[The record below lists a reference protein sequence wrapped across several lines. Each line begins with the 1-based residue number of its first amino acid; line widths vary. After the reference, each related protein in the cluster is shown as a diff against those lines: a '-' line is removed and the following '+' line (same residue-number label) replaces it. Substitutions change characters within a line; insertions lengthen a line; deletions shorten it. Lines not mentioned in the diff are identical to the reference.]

1 MKRSVQTSAWPL
13 PNQGVRFITPPRL
26 RRALA
31 RHPLGQ
37 ACYPL
42 ALGYYPEA
50 HGHHM
55 QRRAP
60 DDNLLIY
67 CRAGRGWLEC
77 AGERVEVG
85 GGDLLVLPKG
95 REHAYGAD
103 SQRPWSIYWVHFEG
117 GLAEDFLRPLGSA
130 PRLRLGMQPRLLA
143 EFDALL
149 ALRRQGLSLP
159 HFIHAAH
166 LLQGL
171 LTSLAVRPAR
181 ASLKSGRVLD
191 IDAVQALMRAHL
203 HDSLNLD
210 EELAKLDEFELNQEF
225 SSIEKAPR
233 PAESLLAR
241 RDDERD
247 PHDERWAEALIA
259 DAEPAQ
265 PARGN
270 PRQEPSLGEPL
281 AEERVSFVP
290 LRRAE
295 DPPELRLSLD
305 DDDDDEPSLGKRRHG
320 LSVLDEDDE
329 ESAEEQSV
337 APLGSARKPDE
348 APVES
353 LDQLRD
359 EPLQLAWEKPRR
371 QWPRRLGWLLLILL
385 ALGGLAAQY
394 IAYHFDE
401 LARQDAYRP
410 WFAQLC
416 PEIGC
421 TLPSKVD
428 VEQIRSSNLVVRS
441 HPEFSGA
448 LVVDAIIYNRASF
461 SQPFPLLELRFADL
475 NGHLIANRRFKPGEY
490 LGGELAGRTE
500 MPPQVPIH
508 VSLDILDPGPKAVN
522 YSLSF
527 HSPE

>member
-1 MKRSVQTSAWPL
+1 M
-13 PNQGVRFITPPRL
+13 
-26 RRALA
+26 
-31 RHPLGQ
+31 
-37 ACYPL
+37 
-42 ALGYYPEA
+42 
-50 HGHHM
+50 
-55 QRRAP
+55 
-60 DDNLLIY
+60 
-67 CRAGRGWLEC
+67 
-77 AGERVEVG
+77 
-85 GGDLLVLPKG
+85 
-95 REHAYGAD
+95 
-103 SQRPWSIYWVHFEG
+103 
-117 GLAEDFLRPLGSA
+117 
-130 PRLRLGMQPRLLA
+130 
-143 EFDALL
+143 
-149 ALRRQGLSLP
+149 
-159 HFIHAAH
+159 
-166 LLQGL
+166 
-171 LTSLAVRPAR
+171 
-181 ASLKSGRVLD
+181 
-191 IDAVQALMRAHL
+191 
-203 HDSLNLD
+203 
-210 EELAKLDEFELNQEF
+210 
-225 SSIEKAPR
+225 
-233 PAESLLAR
+233 
-241 RDDERD
+241 
-247 PHDERWAEALIA
+247 
-259 DAEPAQ
+259 
-265 PARGN
+265 
-270 PRQEPSLGEPL
+270 
-281 AEERVSFVP
+281 P

-320 LSVLDEDDE
+320 LSALDEDDE

-337 APLGSARKPDE
+337 APWA
-348 APVES
+348 APANRTRRRSS

-490 LGGELAGRTE
+490 LGELAGRTNE

-508 VSLDILDPGPKAVN
+508 VSLDILDRVRRR
-522 YSLSF
+522 
-527 HSPE
+527 